1 MKKRTKLALG
11 GAAAIGAVALLRR
24 SGLHEDLE
32 WSEIVKPGHVM
43 DIDAYGVHYLDN
55 GEGPALLLI
64 HGFGGQ
70 TFQYR
75 RQVPY
80 FARTHRVIVPDLKG
94 FGYSERDANAGLSHS
109 DQVAMLRTLLDR
121 LGITRVSI
129 VGHSMGGAIAQRFA
143 ATYPEMVDA
152 LVLAASMPADGRPRS
167 PRLPGVL
174 LRPVLPL
181 VAGAAASRLLAAGFD
196 DPSLLT
202 DEVREEYVRPA
213 RIKGSMD
220 GLMQMMCD
228 VRSDQPVDLARITMP
243 VLLLFGAHDPVA
255 PLGMAKQIRQRI
267 PQARLTVIER
277 AAHLLLEEQPDACN
291 RAMADFLRETVPA
304 ASSAAP
310 A

>member
-1 MKKRTKLALG
+1 MKKRTKFALG
-11 GAAAIGAVALLRR
+11 GAAAIGAAALLRR
-24 SGLHEDLE
+24 GGLREDLE
-32 WSEIVKPGHVM
+32 WREIVKAGHVM

-55 GEGPALLLI
+55 GDGPGLLLI

-75 RQVPY
+75 HQVPY
-80 FARTHRVIVPDLKG
+80 FSRTHRVIVPDLKG

-121 LGITRVSI
+121 LGITRVAI
-129 VGHSMGGAIAQRFA
+129 VGHSMGGAVAQRFA

-152 LVLAASMPADGRPRS
+152 LVLAASMPADRPPRS

-181 VAGAAASRLLAAGFD
+181 LAGAAASRLLAAGFN

-202 DEVREEYVRPA
+202 EDVREEYLRPA

-220 GLMQMMCD
+220 GLMQMMKD
-228 VRSDQPVDLARITMP
+228 ARSDQPVDLSRIAMP

-255 PLGMAKQIRQRI
+255 TLGMAKQIRERI
-267 PQARLTVIER
+267 PHARLTVIER

-291 RAMADFLRETVPA
+291 RAIADFLRETAPA
-304 ASSAAP
+304 ASSATRA
-310 A
+310 